1 MAFPKLRIQ
10 SHAHRLQ
17 TQVFGEVGGAFP
29 ETVLVTTLRTREEQV
44 VGNWKPRRTL
54 GELSVKKVSFDVALH
69 RSTCVKLLILFMKE
83 MEYSVNQC
91 DRPEKSLRF
100 LVME

>member
-17 TQVFGEVGGAFP
+17 TQVFGEVGGARDYAP
-29 ETVLVTTLRTREEQV
+29 DTGRAGGWQLEAEKN
-44 VGNWKPRRTL
+44 VGRTL
-54 GELSVKKVSFDVALH
+54 GEKVPFDVALH